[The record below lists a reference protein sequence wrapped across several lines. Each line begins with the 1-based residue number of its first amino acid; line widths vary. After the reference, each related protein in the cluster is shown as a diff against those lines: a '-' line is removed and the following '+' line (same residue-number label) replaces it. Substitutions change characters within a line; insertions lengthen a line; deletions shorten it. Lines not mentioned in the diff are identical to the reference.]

1 MSREKIA
8 VLTDSCADVPP
19 HLAKRYHI
27 AIVPL
32 KIIYQDRAYLDGID
46 ITPEEVYNRL
56 PIEIP
61 KTSLPDGETVG
72 QIFRNLKAEGY
83 TSVIAII
90 FSSGL
95 SGTYQMVKLVSE
107 EFPELRTAV
116 FDTLSGCL
124 GTGATALQTARYIE
138 EGKTWDELMD
148 LIPRLI
154 QNTKVFFSINTLEYL
169 QKGGRIGK
177 ITSIAGTMLNMK
189 PIISFAPTGELI
201 NVAKIRG
208 RKQSLMRITELV
220 TEFAA
225 EHPGKRYNLMFA
237 SGGAPEDLKTVRQT
251 VLKLLPKRVNCWEG
265 EIDSTLGVYVGPKLI
280 GAGIQILEDDM

>member
-1 MSREKIA
+1 MEREKIA

-27 AIVPL
+27 AVVPL
-32 KIIYQDRAYLDGID
+32 KIIYHDRTYLDGVD
-46 ITPEEVYNRL
+46 ITPEEVYKSL
-56 PIEIP
+56 SEEIP
-61 KTSLPDGETVG
+61 KTSLPDGETVSR
-72 QIFRNLKAEGY
+72 IFQKLKEEGY
-83 TSVIAII
+83 TSIIAII

-95 SGTYQMVKLVSE
+95 SGTYQMVKLVAE
-107 EFPELRTAV
+107 EFPDLKVKV

-138 EGKTWDELMD
+138 EGKSWEELME

-189 PIISFAPTGELI
+189 PIISFASTGELV

-208 RKQSLMRITELV
+208 RKQSLSRITELV
-220 TEFAA
+220 TEFA
-225 EHPGKRYNLMFA
+225 EKHPGKRYNLMFA
-237 SGGAPEDLKTVRQT
+237 SGGAPEDLKAVRQT
-251 VLKLLPKRVNCWEG
+251 ILKQLPKRVHCWEG

-280 GAGIQILEDDM
+280 GAGIQILDDDM

>member
-1 MSREKIA
+1 MEREKIA
-8 VLTDSCADVPP
+8 VLTDSCADIPP
-19 HLAKRYHI
+19 HLAKQYHI
-27 AIVPL
+27 SVVPL
-32 KIIYQDRAYLDGID
+32 KIVYHDKTYLDGVD
-46 ITPEEVYNRL
+46 IRAEEVYRRL
-56 PIEIP
+56 PVEIP

-72 QIFRNLKAEGY
+72 KLFYDLKKEGY
-83 TSVIAII
+83 SSVIAII

-95 SGTYQMVKLVSE
+95 SGTYQMVKLVAE
-107 EFPELRTAV
+107 EFPDLKVAV

-124 GTGATALQTARYIE
+124 GTGATVLQTARYIE
-138 EGKTWDELMD
+138 EGKSWEELME

-208 RKQSLMRITELV
+208 RKQSLSRITELV
-220 TEFAA
+220 EEFAA

-237 SGGAPEDLKTVRQT
+237 SGGAPEDLKMVRQEI
-251 VLKLLPKRVNCWEG
+251 LKRLPNRVNCWEG

-280 GAGIQILEDDM
+280 GAGIQILDDDM